1 MDLLFAFQNM
11 RESVSPVL
19 TEFFMLVSNAVIYV
33 IPVAIMAIYWC
44 GDKEYGKQLITEL
57 TYGFWF
63 NGIAKLTACI
73 YRPWVLDH
81 RLHVFQDAADTAT
94 GYSFPSAHT
103 TVAAIGL
110 TNLAAHTRKKAW
122 RAVSIFLIILVMFSR
137 MWLGCH
143 SFADVAA
150 GLLIGIGSMFAVRFI
165 DKKLANND
173 RRNLIKLAIAIALS
187 AVSVIYIET
196 KQYPVDLDSAGRII
210 VDANDMKPDTYMGIA
225 MILGWTVGNM
235 IEERF
240 IGFTVDGSTGAKV
253 IRTAAGAVLFLSVYL
268 GLKALPASWDV
279 RLVKFLRMFVS
290 FISATVLY
298 PWIFMKWRNR
308 K

>member
-81 RLHVFQDAADTAT
+81 RLYVFQDAADTAT

-110 TNLAAHTRKKAW
+110 TNLATHTRKKAW

>member
-253 IRTAAGAVLFLSVYL
+253 IRTIVGAVLFLSVYL

>member
-81 RLHVFQDAADTAT
+81 RLHVFQDAAGTAT

-173 RRNLIKLAIAIALS
+173 RRNLIKLAIAIVLS

-253 IRTAAGAVLFLSVYL
+253 IRTIVGAVLFLSVYL

-279 RLVKFLRMFVS
+279 RLVKFLRMFLS

>member
-187 AVSVIYIET
+187 AASVIYIET

-253 IRTAAGAVLFLSVYL
+253 IRTIVGAVLFLSVYL